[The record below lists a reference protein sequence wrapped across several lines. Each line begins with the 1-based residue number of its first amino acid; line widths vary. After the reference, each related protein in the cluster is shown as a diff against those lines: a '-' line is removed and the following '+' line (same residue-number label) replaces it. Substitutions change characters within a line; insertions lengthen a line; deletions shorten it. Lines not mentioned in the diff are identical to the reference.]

1 MHLPRLASRDGW
13 LAKSHAQRE
22 LAIQAMTVKDRL
34 YPYENRRYV
43 SPRQIRERYGIANL
57 TVLQNKYL
65 NRFQMSGAALL
76 DQ

>member
-1 MHLPRLASRDGW
+1 
-13 LAKSHAQRE
+13 
-22 LAIQAMTVKDRL
+22 MTVKDRL

-43 SPRQIRERYGIANL
+43 SPRQLRERCGIANL

>member
-1 MHLPRLASRDGW
+1 
-13 LAKSHAQRE
+13 
-22 LAIQAMTVKDRL
+22 MTVKARL
-34 YPYENRRYV
+34 YLYENGRYV
-43 SPRQIRERYGIANL
+43 SPRQLGERYDTANL